1 MHKIGPCKFI
11 PAVSHAIII
20 KQRNRNLCDTG
31 SVRKSRKINGFTT
44 TFRLHTKVTIPLLN
58 LVSLANHDMRK
69 TWCYVCGVYGGMFRK
84 TNGDLDSLR
93 FSYITES

>member
-1 MHKIGPCKFI
+1 MNFDQMKL
-11 PAVSHAIII
+11 
-20 KQRNRNLCDTG
+20 NLLGEVT
-31 SVRKSRKINGFTT
+31 
-44 TFRLHTKVTIPLLN
+44 HTKVTIPLLN

>member
-1 MHKIGPCKFI
+1 MNFDQLKLNLQGEVTLNYGKFI
-11 PAVSHAIII
+11 STV
-20 KQRNRNLCDTG
+20 
-31 SVRKSRKINGFTT
+31 INFLITA
-44 TFRLHTKVTIPLLN
+44 KVTIALLN
-58 LVSLANHDMRK
+58 LVSLANHGMRK